1 MNKLKKKRP
10 FILLCTLLLSTI
22 FLIDSGIT
30 AQNQQAVE
38 QIPYESYSYDSAG
51 RLVQITY
58 GNGYSILYS
67 FDANGAISRVTIT
80 DGDTVFINS
89 FE

>member
-1 MNKLKKKRP
+1 MV
-10 FILLCTLLLSTI
+10 
-22 FLIDSGIT
+22 FLIGSGAT
-30 AQNQQAVE
+30 AQYQQAVE
-38 QIPYESYSYDSAG
+38 QTPVETYSYDSAG
-51 RLVQITY
+51 RLVQVTY

-67 FDANGAISRVTIT
+67 FDSNGAISRVTIT